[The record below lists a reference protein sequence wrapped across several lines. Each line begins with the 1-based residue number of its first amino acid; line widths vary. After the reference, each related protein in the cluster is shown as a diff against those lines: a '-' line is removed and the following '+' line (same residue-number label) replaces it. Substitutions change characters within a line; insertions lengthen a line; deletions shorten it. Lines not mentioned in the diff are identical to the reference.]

1 MMICLTI
8 ISQSRVLDEQE
19 DNQKK
24 ENHLNT
30 ISKIMGTL
38 VQVQLY
44 TYIYRKAVIQPQN
57 MPKTTDWG

>member
-44 TYIYRKAVIQPQN
+44 TYSYGKAVVQPQN
-57 MPKTTDWG
+57 VPKSADWG

>member
-57 MPKTTDWG
+57 MPKSADWG

>member
-57 MPKTTDWG
+57 MPKTADWG